1 MKFVISTFVL
11 ILAISPRICYNKTVR
26 SRYCVAGQ
34 SHLFCKRHSYIAR
47 NIAKNDLAP
56 HRCEVIFLS
65 FGYLST
71 YKIRDFRNIF
81 YTTPWRWGCIDESRW
96 RIKKSALY
104 RINGFAPRQDFTE
117 GSSLPYPKNI
127 AADLIL

>member
-1 MKFVISTFVL
+1 MRGFFRKEYRV
-11 ILAISPRICYNKTVR
+11 
-26 SRYCVAGQ
+26 VAGQ
-34 SHLFCKRHSYIAR
+34 SQLFCKRHSRLAR

-81 YTTPWRWGCIDESRW
+81 YTTPWRRGCIDASRW

-104 RINGFAPRQDFTE
+104 RINVFAPRHGDIPKTAFWGE
-117 GSSLPYPKNI
+117 KSSFSGGFRRKTAILPQKQAENPQK
-127 AADLIL
+127 